1 MGKAHDSARRKGREA
16 YLAGLGR
23 DACPYDRYAQVR
35 NIPTGE
41 RGFAKAWLDGYD
53 TACAENGTKVISPK
67 LASGK

>member
-16 YLAGLGR
+16 YLAGKCR
-23 DACPYDRYAQVR
+23 TECPYDRYAQVR

-53 TACAENGTKVISPK
+53 TACAE
-67 LASGK
+67 SGAKDMSQNFCK